1 MIKNE
6 DHIIEFIK
14 SNIKTT
20 SKDVLK
26 SIGDDCAVIRVDRL
40 RSLVVTTDTSLLG
53 PHFTKDYSPY
63 EIGYKCLATNLSD
76 IAAMDELEML
86 EHLKEHFDITDI
98 KPVDIDITDYHEPP
112 ITTKGDPYLRNV
124 VDNWYH
130 GSVYPGK
137 GQDQA
142 HRDENPLK
150 NSANRSV
157 MMALTPK
164 ECRRQ
169 LKQAIDGDMTAASF

>member
-1 MIKNE
+1 MPQKFWE
-6 DHIIEFIK
+6 AGR
-14 SNIKTT
+14 TT
-20 SKDVLK
+20 KHL
-26 SIGDDCAVIRVDRL
+26 GWDDI
-40 RSLVVTTDTSLLG
+40 S
-53 PHFTKDYSPY
+53 
-63 EIGYKCLATNLSD
+63 
-76 IAAMDELEML
+76 AMDELEML
-86 EHLKEHFDITDI
+86 EHLKEHFGITDI

-137 GQDQA
+137 GPGQG
-142 HRDENPLK
+142 HRHENPLQ
-150 NSANRSV
+150 NVSNRSV